1 MKIALSGSAGTGR
14 STIAIRLAQS
24 IAHSPLTNLAKG
36 ILREHGFK
44 YGTDMTV
51 EQFLATPERQ
61 RQLYDHKRVVESK
74 YDNFVTD
81 RSWIDNAAYAVVG
94 LHKNMM
100 FDMAS
105 YVDDCKSEVE
115 KYDCIIHIPWGRQPL
130 QPNGT
135 RTINPWF
142 QFMVDSVIC
151 NMAKLWQVN
160 LTTVPQDLSNKEC
173 VEWILK
179 FLKKENSELEIVPI
193 KEEAREEADS

>member
-24 IAHSPLTNLAKG
+24 IGHTPLTNLAKG

-44 YGTDMTV
+44 YGTDTTV

-61 RQLYDHKRVVESK
+61 RQLYDHKRMIESE

-81 RSWIDNAAYAVVG
+81 RSWIDNASYAVVG
-94 LHKNMM
+94 LHNNML

-105 YVDDCKSEVE
+105 YIDDCKSEVE

-151 NMAKLWQVN
+151 NIAQLWGIE
-160 LTTVPQDLSNKEC
+160 LTTAPQDLSNKDC
-173 VEWILK
+173 VDWILN
-179 FLKKENSELEIVPI
+179 FLKTVNPELDIVPVP
-193 KEEAREEADS
+193 EENQEDMNS